1 MNKCFFIGKMIEK
14 ENLKFI
20 LNKKKKHKSQITGKM
35 QLLDETIV
43 NFVGYDEMADYI
55 YRNEFEYIY
64 ISGSLIELNNLF
76 YIEIEEIKKVI
87 EFDKYLKIENM
98 YEVN

>member
-1 MNKCFFIGKMIEK
+1 MNKCFFIGKVIEK
-14 ENLKFI
+14 GDFRFI
-20 LNKKKKHKSQITGKM
+20 LNKKKKHKSQITGKA
-35 QLLDETIV
+35 QLLDETII
-43 NFVGYDEMADYI
+43 NFIGYDEMADYI

-64 ISGSLIELNNLF
+64 MSGSLIELNKNLF
-76 YIEIEEIKKVI
+76 IEIEEIKKVM